1 MDEPMDEAGIS
12 GGLDVEPLYRR
23 ATPDDAIACN
33 ELMWTSVTDLAQ
45 RQGTPLEG
53 TAADWWTFSEAL
65 NRLLVEEA
73 AEWWVAASPSSG
85 QLVGFA
91 RSIERDGLFE
101 LTEFFVLPDQQSR
114 GIGRALIERAFPAG
128 RGDVRSIIATSDV
141 RAQARYYAA
150 GTVARFPLYTLG
162 GVPNPSA
169 PLHDLTA
176 ESIEGARTI
185 AAQRE
190 IERSVLGFQRSDT
203 EMRWLIDQRQGHV
216 YRRAD
221 RYVGFSFLGRDG
233 TGPMGA
239 LDPSD
244 LPAILLHVEDL
255 AHTIG
260 LERLELQVPSPN
272 EVAVRHLLGRGF
284 RFDRWINFLMS
295 DRPFGN
301 FDRFIP
307 FSPPLFL

>member
-1 MDEPMDEAGIS
+1 M
-12 GGLDVEPLYRR
+12 
-23 ATPDDAIACN
+23 ACH
-33 ELMWTSVTDLAQ
+33 ELMWSSVTDLAE
-45 RQGTPLEG
+45 RQGTPLGG
-53 TAADWWTFSEAL
+53 TAAEWWQSSEAL

-73 AEWWVAASPSSG
+73 AEWWVAVEPTAG
-85 QLVGFA
+85 RLVGFA

-101 LTEFFVLPDQQSR
+101 LTEFFVLPDQQSK

-141 RAQARYYAA
+141 RAQARYYTA
-150 GTVARFPLYTLG
+150 GTVARFPLYTMAG
-162 GVPNPSA
+162 APNASA
-169 PLHDLTA
+169 PPNDLTA
-176 ESIEGARTI
+176 ESIGGAHTI

-190 IERSVLGFQRSDT
+190 IERHVLGYRRSDT
-203 EMRWLIDQRQGHV
+203 ELRWLLDRRHGHV

-221 RYVGFSFLGRDG
+221 RSVGFSFLGRDG
-233 TGPMGA
+233 TGPMAA

-244 LPAILLHVEDL
+244 LPAILLHTEDV
-255 AHTIG
+255 ARSIG
-260 LERLELQVPSPN
+260 LERIELQVPAPN
-272 EVAVRHLLGRGF
+272 EAAIRHLLGRGF

>member
-1 MDEPMDEAGIS
+1 
-12 GGLDVEPLYRR
+12 
-23 ATPDDAIACN
+23 
-33 ELMWTSVTDLAQ
+33 MWSSVTDLAE
-45 RQGTPLEG
+45 RQGTPLGG
-53 TAADWWTFSEAL
+53 TAADWWRSSEAL
-65 NRLLVEEA
+65 ISLLVEEA
-73 AEWWVAASPSSG
+73 AEWWVAELPGSR

-101 LTEFFVLPDQQSR
+101 LTEFFVLPDQQSK

-150 GTVARFPLYTLG
+150 GTVARFPLYTLV
-162 GVPNPSA
+162 GVPNSSA

-176 ESIEGARTI
+176 ESIEGAQTI

-190 IERSVLGFQRSDT
+190 IERSVLGYQRSDK
-203 EMRWLIDQRQGHV
+203 EMRWLMNRRHGHV

-233 TGPMGA
+233 TGPMAA

-244 LPAILLHVEDL
+244 LPAILLHAEDL
-255 AHTIG
+255 AHSID
-260 LERLELQVPSPN
+260 LERLELQVPAPN
-272 EVAVRHLLGRGF
+272 EVGVRHLLGRGF